1 MFVRIVFGVLLLA
14 LVSCE
19 KKPDA
24 IAALYDVDSLL
35 QAQTDW
41 LSKMKTSTKKVA
53 TLDGKENTS
62 TLQGMGTTGW
72 KSELEIFRDLD
83 LINKPINRKAYQ
95 VEQNIPDTRSN
106 LLIKSITTVEELP
119 VRSLKIYYHQTL
131 QKIKRIEA
139 QFQEANTLYSSS
151 RFMTLEF
158 HEINDKATL
167 AAYSVS
173 GGQKMFMGDSVQFSI
188 QGTVTVRD

>member
-1 MFVRIVFGVLLLA
+1 MFVRIVFGVLLFA

-41 LSKMKTSTKKVA
+41 LSKIKTSTKKVA

-62 TLQGMGTTGW
+62 TLQGMDTTGW

-106 LLIKSITTVEELP
+106 LLIKSITTAEELP